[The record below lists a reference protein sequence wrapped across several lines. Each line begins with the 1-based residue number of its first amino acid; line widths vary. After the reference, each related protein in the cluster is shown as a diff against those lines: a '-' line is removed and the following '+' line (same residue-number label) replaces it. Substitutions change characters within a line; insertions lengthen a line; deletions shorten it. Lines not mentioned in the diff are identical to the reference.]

1 MSSSATSSFPISSL
15 SEVKTHSNHGH
26 SETSVTPLDVGDE
39 ILIARLKEEDKE
51 ALSILFYRYA
61 RLVRRVCSRIL
72 GDDTEAED
80 LTQDVFLFIQR
91 KCKIF
96 DSSKGSLVSWIV
108 QMAYHRAIERRRYL
122 STRHF
127 YERVDI
133 AETEGQIA
141 KEWIVEDDY
150 SPEVVFG
157 RNGLKKVMDSLSKEQ
172 RETLRLHF
180 FEGYTLSEISAKLD
194 LTQGNVRHHFYR
206 GLDKLR
212 KEMFCRRQRDSGNLS
227 RQTGI

>member
-1 MSSSATSSFPISSL
+1 MSSSATGRFPIPSPA
-15 SEVKTHSNHGH
+15 EVNLPTDQAHSKTEVARVDAS
-26 SETSVTPLDVGDE
+26 DE
-39 ILIARLKEEDKE
+39 VLIACLKEDDKE
-51 ALSILFYRYA
+51 AFSLLFHRYV
-61 RLVRRVCSRIL
+61 RLVRRVCARIL
-72 GDDTEAED
+72 RDEAEAED

-91 KCKIF
+91 KCRIF
-96 DSSKGSLVSWIV
+96 DSSKSSAVSWIV
-108 QMAYHRAIERRRYL
+108 QMAYQRAIERRRYL

-127 YERVDI
+127 YERLDI
-133 AETEGQIA
+133 AETEGQVA
-141 KEWIVEDDY
+141 KKWIVEDDY

-212 KEMFCRRQRDSGNLS
+212 KEMFCRRQRGSGHS
-227 RQTGI
+227 CRQTGI